1 MPRTDKTVKRL
12 FIPSEGNVF
21 TFADWSQIEPRLTAY
36 FMAKQ
41 GNPELAEF
49 IRDAGDAY
57 MATAVGV
64 YHRPIENITKEER
77 QTCKTVFLSLLYGAG
92 TRKLASS
99 LGVPVSEA
107 KRIRAEFYDAWPAVP
122 ELLSGI
128 LATYRKRGYIKTP
141 WGRRLHPHSDHAAIN
156 HLVQGSAAD
165 LMKQALVS
173 AHVALAEGEFATK
186 LVATVHDELIFD
198 GPPEERRGLES
209 SVIRPSMTDE
219 RINEVVPIVVDI
231 EWSDTNWAEKRPLEV
246 AA

>member
-1 MPRTDKTVKRL
+1 M
-12 FIPSEGNVF
+12 
-21 TFADWSQIEPRLTAY
+21 
-36 FMAKQ
+36 
-41 GNPELAEF
+41 
-49 IRDAGDAY
+49 
-57 MATAVGV
+57 
-64 YHRPIENITKEER
+64 YHRPIEKITKEER

-99 LGVPVSEA
+99 LGVQVAEA
-107 KRIRAEFYDAWPAVP
+107 KRIRGEFYDAWPAVP

-173 AHVALAEGEFATK
+173 AHV
-186 LVATVHDELIFD
+186 VHDELIFD
-198 GPPEERRGLES
+198 GPTEDRRGLES
-209 SVIRPSMTDE
+209 MVIRPSMNDE

-246 AA
+246 TA

>member
-1 MPRTDKTVKRL
+1 MPRTDQTVKRL

-64 YHRPIENITKEER
+64 YHKPVENITKEER

-99 LGVPVSEA
+99 LGVGVKEA
-107 KRIRAEFYDAWPAVP
+107 GRIREEFYAAWPAVP

-128 LATYRKRGYIKTP
+128 LATYRERGYIKTP

-173 AHVALAEGEFATK
+173 ADAAITRGGFETRM
-186 LVATVHDELIFD
+186 VATVHDELIFD
-198 GPPEERRGLES
+198 GPES
-209 SVIRPSMTDE
+209 EQQRLAAEVIRPSMNDD
-219 RINEVVPIVVDI
+219 RVGAVVPIIVDI
-231 EWSDTNWAEKRPLEV
+231 ETSSTSWADKQPYTGRI
-246 AA
+246 